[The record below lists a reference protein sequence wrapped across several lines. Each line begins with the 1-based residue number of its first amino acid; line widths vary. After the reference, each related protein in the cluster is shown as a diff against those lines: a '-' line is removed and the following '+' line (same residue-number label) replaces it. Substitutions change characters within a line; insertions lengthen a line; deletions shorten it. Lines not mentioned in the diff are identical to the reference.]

1 VGRNSFLAGFTAF
14 AMIALFLSCFGFFA
28 HGQSETTF
36 TPTDTFEITVNN
48 STISFA
54 VNGTYEQA
62 NLENGS
68 WSFVNLRLINSQN
81 SEKLHLKVSA
91 KDSKV
96 AINSCQI
103 YNSTFAGERVKGAR
117 LRYTGVGRGVQVF
130 NMDIDPKGG
139 GWEVISNGSYM
150 GKNDGWHLSSDGT
163 LTVTGATAN
172 VTLIYYGFPESFR
185 ESGDGFNQPILK
197 QHSIVIITTIA
208 VAITI
213 IPVVATRT
221 RKTELKELDSEN
233 GNAYKQG

>member
-1 VGRNSFLAGFTAF
+1 MGRNSFLTGATAF
-14 AMIALFLSCFGFFA
+14 AIIALLLPCFSFVA

-48 STISFA
+48 SAISFA
-54 VNGTYEQA
+54 FNGTYEQA

-81 SEKLHLKVSA
+81 SGKLNLKVSA

-96 AINSCQI
+96 AINSYQI

-117 LRYTGVGRGVQVF
+117 LRYTVVGRGVQVF

-185 ESGDGFNQPILK
+185 ESGDSFNQPILK

-213 IPVVATRT
+213 ILVVATRT
-221 RKTELKELDSEN
+221 RKNELKEL
-233 GNAYKQG
+233 G